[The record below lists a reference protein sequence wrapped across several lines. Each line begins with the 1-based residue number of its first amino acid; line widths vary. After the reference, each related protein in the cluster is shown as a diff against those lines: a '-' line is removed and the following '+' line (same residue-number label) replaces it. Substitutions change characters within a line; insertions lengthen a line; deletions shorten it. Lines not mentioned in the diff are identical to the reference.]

1 MIVNT
6 ANRKAFLQAG
16 LMSLLY
22 AVRRQFTAFRDSG
35 RTDFQSSFT
44 QKCSVHSGA
53 GTNSTVTTRL
63 LAARIGA
70 AIDRARGYVL
80 RPIAK
85 RLCTER
91 TYMTPC
97 DSAGVAINNSPME
110 FVAIC
115 LKVGPAWTTEISPS
129 SLDR

>member
-1 MIVNT
+1 MSHYD
-6 ANRKAFLQAG
+6 G
-16 LMSLLY
+16 LSRASCEEGAEGY
-22 AVRRQFTAFRDSG
+22 HVRARDCA
-35 RTDFQSSFT
+35 
-44 QKCSVHSGA
+44 KMSVHSGA

-80 RPIAK
+80 RPIAN